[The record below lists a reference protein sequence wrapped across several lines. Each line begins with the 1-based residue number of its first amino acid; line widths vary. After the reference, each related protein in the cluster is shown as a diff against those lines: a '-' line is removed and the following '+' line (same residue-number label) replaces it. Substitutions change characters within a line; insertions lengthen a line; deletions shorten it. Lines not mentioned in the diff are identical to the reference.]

1 MNELLG
7 EIDSCYT
14 EKVPSFRIHTVPK
27 HFFRILS
34 PTNTKTMQLNET
46 KQSSTPQISHWI
58 TALKSNINPLFG
70 YPITPRGLWHQV
82 IPNLFKHDR
91 MALLFVL

>member
-27 HFFRILS
+27 HFFWILS

-46 KQSSTPQISHWI
+46 KQSSTP
-58 TALKSNINPLFG
+58 
-70 YPITPRGLWHQV
+70 
-82 IPNLFKHDR
+82 
-91 MALLFVL
+91 